1 MDTNPLREPLG
12 SGGDLD
18 DLLAARGGD
27 HDAGRI
33 LVARHGPGMLRTA
46 RRVLGRYGNGEGD
59 DVVQEAFIAALTT
72 RALPTADVGAWLR
85 AITARKALDA
95 MRSPAHR
102 AARPLV
108 DRARGAAVEP
118 TEGPGAQV
126 EILAVRQAL
135 ARLSAADR
143 AVLTLVELE
152 GHSMAEAAAVLGL
165 TRVAV
170 RLRALR
176 ARRKLARMLRPGG
189 EGARHGRMP
198 RGQEAP

>member
-1 MDTNPLREPLG
+1 MDTSPLREPPG

-27 HDAGRI
+27 HDAGRT
-33 LVARHGPGMLRTA
+33 LVVRHGPGMLRTA

-95 MRSPAHR
+95 RRSPAHR
-102 AARPLV
+102 AAQPPV

-118 TEGPGAQV
+118 TEGAGAQV

-143 AVLTLVELE
+143 AVLTLVDLE

-165 TRVAV
+165 TRVAI
-170 RLRALR
+170 RLRAMR
-176 ARRKLARMLRPGG
+176 ARRKLARMLRPGA
-189 EGARHGRMP
+189 EGARHGGMP
-198 RGQEAP
+198 RGQEVP